1 MYRCESYPIRSNIYI
16 ILFCFCTFEA
26 LDAFYQSPQKVLI
39 IRLIELIN
47 IINLPIIST
56 SI

>member
-16 ILFCFCTFEA
+16 ILFYFCTFEA
-26 LDAFYQSPQKVLI
+26 LDAFYQSPQKVLV